1 MSRPGTAASPLAAL
15 PRVLHLLAPG
25 PFGGLESVVTALAR
39 GWAEQGGSVGVAL
52 AVEPGHP
59 AQDDWVELEAAGVRV
74 LRLRVAHRAYYR
86 EWRSYAGAMQE
97 FAPDVVHCHGYRPD
111 VLAGWAA
118 RGRGLPRVSTVHGF
132 TGGGWKNRFYERLQ
146 LRALRRFEGVIAVS
160 RPIRDRLVRIGIPE
174 RSITVIPNALRPTD
188 LLPRA
193 EARRRLGLSGTGP
206 VLAWVGRMS
215 REKGLDVLI
224 GALATL
230 RDLPVTLSVLGEGP
244 LRRDLEEQAARLGVT
259 DRLHWHGTVSGA
271 ARYFPAFDG
280 FILSSRTEGTP
291 IALLEAMA
299 AGVPVV
305 ATRVGGVPDILAEN
319 EAFLVDSE
327 DSAGLSAAI
336 RRLLADPRAASQQGQ
351 RAKARVARDFSME
364 VWIHRHAHF
373 YREILARSPETL

>member
-1 MSRPGTAASPLAAL
+1 MNRLGVAAEF
-15 PRVLHLLAPG
+15 PRVLHILAPG

-39 GWAEQGGSVGVAL
+39 GWAERRGPVGVAL
-52 AVEPGHP
+52 AVEPDHP
-59 AQDDWVELEAAGVRV
+59 AEDVWLELEAAGVRV

-86 EWRSYAGAMQE
+86 EWRSYAGAMRE

-111 VLAGWAA
+111 LLAGWAA

-132 TGGGWKNRFYERLQ
+132 TGGGWKNRLYERLQ
-146 LRALRRFEGVIAVS
+146 LRALRRFESVIAVS
-160 RPIRDRLVRIGIPE
+160 RPIRDRLIGIGIPE
-174 RSITVIPNALRPTD
+174 RSITVIPNALRPAD
-188 LLPRA
+188 LMPRDD
-193 EARRRLGLSGTGP
+193 ARRRLGLPGTGL
-206 VLAWVGRMS
+206 VLGWVGRMS

-224 GALATL
+224 GALGGL
-230 RDLPVTLSVLGEGP
+230 RDLPVTLSILGEGP
-244 LRRDLEEQAARLGVT
+244 LRRDLEEQATRLGVA

-280 FILSSRTEGTP
+280 FVLSSRTEGTP

-327 DSAGLSAAI
+327 APTGLSAAI
-336 RRLLADPRAASQQGQ
+336 RRLFADPREAGQ
-351 RAKARVARDFSME
+351 RAERAKARVARDFSME
-364 VWIHRHAHF
+364 AWIHRHARL
-373 YREILARSPETL
+373 YREMLGRSPETP